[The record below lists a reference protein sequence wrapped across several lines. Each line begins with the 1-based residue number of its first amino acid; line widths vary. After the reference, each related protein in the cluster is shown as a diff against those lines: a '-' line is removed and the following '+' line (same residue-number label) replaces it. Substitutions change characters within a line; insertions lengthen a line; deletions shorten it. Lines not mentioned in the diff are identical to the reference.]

1 VKKEVSFIKYF
12 LKFILQII
20 WCGPKLKDEREIIL
34 YLNKN
39 DTSCS
44 HFYEV
49 LHDSVELSPEGSGK
63 FRYCYLKHKFSDG
76 QYRIVCTIDCH
87 LIE

>member
-1 VKKEVSFIKYF
+1 M
-12 LKFILQII
+12 LQII

-39 DTSCS
+39 DTTCT

-63 FRYCYLKHKFSDG
+63 FR
-76 QYRIVCTIDCH
+76 
-87 LIE
+87 